1 MIINEQK
8 LKKYLSLENYDFNE
22 LQDLINNNITEINT
36 CSVLESNNHL
46 IIGQIVKFEKI
57 PDSKKLS
64 LVTVDI
70 KKTCL
75 KIICG
80 AVNLVQGKKVAVA
93 TIGAY
98 LKTIKTSIQQKNILG
113 IESQGMICSA
123 QELGLNYDVL
133 TEEEKKG
140 ILLLDD
146 DAPVGENVLDYL
158 NLRGFFLKLN
168 ITPDRGDLLSYIGF
182 VKDLKAIYN
191 KAKLN
196 DFDLSLE
203 HIQQTKNPFQIQI
216 QNDHC
221 REYHMLYMQNIKV
234 TTSPLWLRSFLF
246 NHSITPVNNIIDITN
261 LVLLE
266 YGIPLDI
273 LDVSYLNENQIQIR
287 NAFETEVNN
296 SVISNK
302 NISLDKEDIVVA
314 SGSKILSLLGFP
326 TFFSNIINKDTHKII
341 ISSYYLNSSYIA
353 KTNKKFNKKNEK
365 NLRLNRGIDSSLILQ
380 ALKRAGFLLQQLN
393 KESIISDIVSQKIK
407 YHQNPDISLSLEF
420 IKNKISV
427 DLSLEEVQMFLKKL
441 DYEIEIL
448 NNKVLKVK
456 APLRRY
462 DVLTPED
469 VCSDIIRVYGF
480 NKLQRSIINLPQNY
494 LINKKREI
502 LYKLKDL
509 LTYLGFYEIITYSLV
524 SFKNFNLFS
533 QNQDHLQV
541 AKPISQENIV
551 LRQYLSGSMIEIL
564 SYNQT
569 HNNYN
574 NAFFEISK
582 VYLPQSEQLHLS
594 LGLSGNIS
602 SFGWSNPDNIVG
614 SFFVLKGAL
623 EQIGL
628 LLGCKLDLQ
637 QTSSYISLHPG
648 KQANILYKNKKIG
661 FIGEVHPVVR
671 DSYNLKDSFLLE
683 IILDNNLLNN
693 SKKIIFEEIT
703 KFPSITRDLSFFVS
717 KKYSFQEIFQ
727 TLKNEMSD
735 IFIKCELLDLYEDN
749 KSSSE
754 EHSLSFRFVFNNKNK
769 SLFKESVNNIMTRIE
784 EKIKTIYKAKLR

>member
-1 MIINEQK
+1 MIINEKK

-36 CSVLESNNHL
+36 CSVLEPNNHL

-70 KKTCL
+70 KNTCL

-80 AVNLVQGKKVAVA
+80 AANLVQDKKVAVA

-123 QELGLNYDVL
+123 QELGLNSNAL
-133 TEEEKKG
+133 IEEEKKG

-146 DAPVGENVLDYL
+146 DAPIGENVLDYL

-182 VKDLKAIYN
+182 AKDLKAIYN
-191 KAKLN
+191 KVKLN
-196 DFDLSLE
+196 DFDSSLE
-203 HIQQTKNPFQIQI
+203 YIQQTKNPFQIQI

-221 REYHMLYMQNIKV
+221 QEYHMLYMENVKV

-246 NHSITPVNNIIDITN
+246 NHNITSVNNIIDITN

-273 LDVSYLNENQIQIR
+273 LDVSHLNENQIQIR
-287 NAFETEVNN
+287 NAFEAEANN
-296 SVISNK
+296 LFISDK

-314 SGSKILSLLGFP
+314 SGSKILSLLGVP
-326 TFFSNIINKDTHKII
+326 TSFSNIFNKNTHKII
-341 ISSYYLNSSYIA
+341 ISSYYLNSSYIT

-365 NLRLNRGIDSSLILQ
+365 NLHLNRGIDSSLIFQ

-393 KESIISDIVSQKIK
+393 KEFIISDIVSQKIK
-407 YHQNPDISLSLEF
+407 YHQNPDISLSLDF

-441 DYEIEIL
+441 DYEIDIL
-448 NNKVLKVK
+448 NNKILKVK

-462 DVLTPED
+462 DVLIPED

-480 NKLQRSIINLPQNY
+480 NKLQRSITNPPQNY

-509 LTYLGFYEIITYSLV
+509 LTYLGFYEIITYNLV

-551 LRQYLSGSMIEIL
+551 LRQYLSGSMIETL

-602 SFGWSNPDNIVG
+602 SFGWSNPNNIVG
-614 SFFVLKGAL
+614 SFFVLKGVL
-623 EQIGL
+623 ERIGL

-637 QTSSYISLHPG
+637 QTSSYISLHPS

-661 FIGEVHPVVR
+661 FIGEVHPVVIE
-671 DSYNLKDSFLLE
+671 SYNLKDSFLLE
-683 IILDNNLLNN
+683 MILDNNLLDN
-693 SKKIIFEEIT
+693 SKKFIFEEIT
-703 KFPSITRDLSFFVS
+703 KFPSIIRDLSFFVS

-735 IFIKCELLDLYEDN
+735 VIIKCELLDLYEDN
-749 KSSSE
+749 QSSSE

-769 SLFKESVNNIMTRIE
+769 SLFKESINNIMTRIE